1 MVERQVASQR
11 GQSRVARLWPGLLS
25 QGGDG
30 WRGSDFERGLN
41 VVNMVTDMDLGQA
54 QAANPIPN

>member
-1 MVERQVASQR
+1 MAGRPAASQG
-11 GQSRVARLWPGLLS
+11 GQSWVLRLWPGLLS

-30 WRGSDFERGLN
+30 WWGSEFERGLN

-54 QAANPIPN
+54 